1 MLTFNRLRAEEIVS
15 HRANASLQP
24 DCFSYHALLVLEHQK
39 PWQVWMIAAYLYK
52 IMAFTAPYINHKHS
66 VVGFVGVRDKPL
78 IEGIEF
84 RVAQ

>member
-1 MLTFNRLRAEEIVS
+1 MLTFNGLRTEEIVG

-24 DCFSYHALLVLEHQK
+24 DCFGYHALLVLEHQE
-39 PWQVWMIAAYLYK
+39 PWQIRMIAAYLNQV
-52 IMAFTAPYINHKHS
+52 MTFTAPYINHEHS
-66 VVGFVGVRDKPL
+66 VVGFVGVRDKSL